1 MAARV
6 IEQRFRPTVV
16 SAAASYRHKFVNLP
30 MLLRVI
36 GLLLLIEAALM
47 VLPLVTEIIY
57 ADGSLSDFLISMGI
71 TTAVGVSLVRLKPSS
86 HDMGRREA
94 ILLTALT
101 WIILSL
107 FGMLP
112 FLISEIH
119 MSVTDAFFESI
130 NDFTTTGGSTFPPL
144 SESGHALLLWRSVMR
159 WLGGMGIILFTLA
172 VAPMLNNSG
181 GIFLFNAEITGITHD
196 KLRPRI
202 SSTARGLWIVYTI
215 LTIILIGLLC
225 LGGMDVFEAV
235 CDGMSIISTSGFAT
249 LNIDSD
255 IADSY
260 YLKSVMIIFMFLG
273 GVNFSLIYKA
283 FTGHF
288 HDVRAN
294 TTLRWYIVFI
304 LIAYVLLTINVII
317 NGLAINPDDVTID
330 PLFQAVGTI
339 SSTGLS
345 EPDLAQ
351 WGALSTIVLV
361 ILMFTGACSGSTSG
375 GAKIDRIIVLLKFL
389 KNEFFKMMYPNNVT
403 AVAING
409 RGIKLGLVQKV
420 LAFLCLYVIVVFMS
434 GTALVMIGVSLRE
447 SFFYSLSAI
456 SNTGIGTDAVGLG
469 QGFSA
474 LPDAA
479 KWVLSLVMLTGRLEL
494 YTVLLIFTPYFWD
507 K

>member
-1 MAARV
+1 MAENV
-6 IEQRFRPTVV
+6 IVSRPT
-16 SAAASYRHKFVNLP
+16 SIGDAFTKRYKRKFVNLP
-30 MLLRVI
+30 MLLRVV
-36 GLLLLIEAALM
+36 GMLLLIEASLM
-47 VLPLVTEIIY
+47 LLPLIAEIVY
-57 ADGSLSDFLISMGI
+57 SDGSLINFIASSGI
-71 TTAVGVSLVRLKPSS
+71 TAAVGFFLVRLKPKN

-112 FLISEIH
+112 FLFSH
-119 MSVTDAFFESI
+119 LDMTVTDAFFESI
-130 NDFTTTGGSTFPPL
+130 NDFTTTGGCSFPPL
-144 SESGHALLLWRSVMR
+144 DESGHALLLWRSVMR

-202 SSTARGLWIVYTI
+202 SSTARGLWFVYTL
-215 LTIILIGLLC
+215 LTIALIILLC
-225 LGGMDVFEAV
+225 IGRISFFNAI

-249 LNIDSD
+249 LDNTEVTDG
-255 IADSY
+255 Y
-260 YLKSVMIIFMFLG
+260 YLKIVMVIFMFLG

-288 HDVRAN
+288 HDVRIN
-294 TTLRWYIVFI
+294 TTLRWYVCFI
-304 LIAYVLLTINVII
+304 FIAYLMLTVNII
-317 NGLAINPDDVTID
+317 LHGLAIHADDITID

-339 SSTGLS
+339 TSTGLS
-345 EPDLAQ
+345 EPDFDK

-361 ILMFTGACSGSTSG
+361 ILMFIGACSGSTSG

-389 KNEFFKMMYPNNVT
+389 KNEFFKMMHPNNVT

-420 LAFLCLYVIVVFMS
+420 LAFLCLYVMVIFLS
-434 GTALVMIGVSLRE
+434 GTLLVMIGVSLRE

-456 SNTGIGTDAVGLG
+456 SNTGLGTDTVGIG
-469 QGFSA
+469 EGFSS

-479 KWVLSLVMLTGRLEL
+479 KWILSLVMLTGRLEL
-494 YTVLLIFTPYFWD
+494 YTVLLIFTPYFWN

>member
-1 MAARV
+1 MKVEETKIRPSVV
-6 IEQRFRPTVV
+6 IAGLRGKRM
-16 SAAASYRHKFVNLP
+16 FVNLP
-30 MLLRVI
+30 MLLRII

-47 VLPLVTEIIY
+47 TFPIVAELIYRDGELKDFILSMAVTLIS
-57 ADGSLSDFLISMGI
+57 GSL
-71 TTAVGVSLVRLKPSS
+71 LVRLRPKN

-101 WIILSL
+101 WVILSL
-107 FGMLP
+107 FGMIP
-112 FLISEIH
+112 FLISHTH

-130 NDFTTTGGSTFPPL
+130 NDFTTTGGSSFPAL
-144 SESGHALLLWRSVMR
+144 ADSSHALLLWRSVMR

-202 SSTARGLWIVYTI
+202 SSTARGLWLVYTL
-215 LTIILIGLLC
+215 LTIALIILLSLSDMSLFDSI
-225 LGGMDVFEAV
+225 

-249 LNIDSD
+249 LD
-255 IADSY
+255 INGDLANSY
-260 YLKSVMIIFMFLG
+260 YLKIVMTLFMFLG
-273 GVNFSLIYKA
+273 GVNFALIYKA

-288 HDVRAN
+288 RDVKVN
-294 TTLRWYIVFI
+294 TTLRWYICFI
-304 LIAYVLLTINVII
+304 LIAYVFLTINVVL
-317 NGLAINPDDVTID
+317 NGLAVNPDDVTVD

-339 SSTGLS
+339 SSTGIS
-345 EPDLAQ
+345 EPDFAQ
-351 WGALSTIVLV
+351 WGSLSTIVLV
-361 ILMFTGACSGSTSG
+361 ILMFIGACSGSTSG

-389 KNEFFKMMYPNNVT
+389 KNEFFKMMHPNNVT
-403 AVAING
+403 AVSING
-409 RGIKLGLVQKV
+409 RGLKLGLVQKV
-420 LAFLCLYVIVVFMS
+420 LAFLCLYVIVIFAS
-434 GTALVMIGVSLRE
+434 GTVLVMLGVSLRE

-469 QGFSA
+469 EGFSS

-494 YTVLLIFTPYFWD
+494 YTVLLIFTPYFWT